1 MKSYFSLPVPKHD
14 QVGMLEDPKFIFS
27 KNIWSKKVDLD
38 SWLAK
43 KKRLQFL
50 VDKKVGN

>member
-1 MKSYFSLPVPKHD
+1 MKSDFSLPIPKYD
-14 QVGMLEDPKFIFS
+14 QGSMLKDPKFIFS

-50 VDKKVGN
+50 VGKKVDN